1 MICTLNEQIIP
12 CQSSHHFPQ
21 LFFLFPFL
29 MIPLAI
35 LAIVFWVMM
44 LVDAVKHQK
53 ENKEIWIII
62 ICLSQFFGAV
72 IYWLFAKRGREKKS
86 AKTKSPNKKQS

>member
-1 MICTLNEQIIP
+1 MICTLNNQIIP
-12 CQSSHHFPQ
+12 CHSTGSLPQ
-21 LFFLFPFL
+21 AFFFLPFL

-35 LAIVFWVMM
+35 FAIVFWVMM

-62 ICLSQFFGAV
+62 ICLTQFCGAV
-72 IYWLFAKRGREKKS
+72 IYYFAAKRNR
-86 AKTKSPNKKQS
+86 KTKNK